1 MSNRRATSQRIYR
14 RRRVAALALLA
25 VVALAVVLAFGVF
38 GTQPSTALQGDQLG
52 PDGSETAADYRNRAE
67 ESLAQAD
74 QPAYALVNFQ
84 ESLSPAETADVLN
97 SAQRMDAIVIGL
109 AAPVAVPEPTAGSD
123 RSDVIQTALDR
134 VVAAASQ
141 AGGTPPS
148 TVDSAVVY
156 SAGAELRAIAADPRV
171 DSIEVA
177 PADAAWGSFGV
188 RPRGN
193 VASESAGS

>member
-1 MSNRRATSQRIYR
+1 MTSRRITSQRIYR
-14 RRRVAALALLA
+14 RRRGAALALLA
-25 VVALAVVLAFGVF
+25 VVALAVVLAFGMF

-52 PDGSETAADYRNRAE
+52 PDGSETAAEYRDRAE
-67 ESLAQAD
+67 ESLARAD

-84 ESLSPAETADVLN
+84 ESLSPAETAEVLN
-97 SAQRMDAIVIGL
+97 SARRMDAIVIGP
-109 AAPVAVPEPTAGSD
+109 AAPVAVPEPTAASD

-134 VVAAASQ
+134 VAAAASQ

-148 TVDSAVVY
+148 NVDSAVVY

-171 DSIEVA
+171 DSVEVA

-193 VASESAGS
+193 VARD